1 MFLNV
6 VEKREFFFFVIF
18 FYEGEEEEE
27 DNVLIIESVF
37 FWHVFSTTYA
47 HTRTLAKKKI
57 HARF

>member
-37 FWHVFSTTYA
+37 FWHVFSTIYT
-47 HTRTLAKKKI
+47 HTRTHAKKKI